1 MSDAFAHCERLVREA
16 DKDRFLA
23 TLFAPASHRPA
34 LYALHAF
41 DIETARVPTAVRQ
54 ALAGEVRLQWWREV
68 LEGQRTEEAGANP
81 VAAALIQTLDTNR
94 LARAP
99 LIDLIDARTFDLYGD
114 PFATVAELEASAERT
129 HASVMICA
137 ATLLTGADTKLKRV
151 ARAAA
156 MATVVCNL
164 LLSFPSRVSRGQ
176 LQVPLDVLERHSVQP
191 ENVLA
196 GRSSEG
202 LLAALSEMRALARD
216 HFRAFQKLTLT
227 IPATAVPAFL
237 PVALVPL
244 YFGWMDGKD
253 YDPFRTIIAVPQWR
267 RQWAL
272 WRAAR
277 AWGA

>member
-1 MSDAFAHCERLVREA
+1 M
-16 DKDRFLA
+16 
-23 TLFAPASHRPA
+23 
-34 LYALHAF
+34 
-41 DIETARVPTAVRQ
+41 
-54 ALAGEVRLQWWREV
+54 AGEIRLQWWREV
-68 LEGQRTEEAGANP
+68 LEGQRTEEARANP
-81 VAAALIQTLDTNR
+81 VAAALIQTLDTYR

-99 LIDLIDARTFDLYGD
+99 LVDLVEARTFDLYSD
-114 PFATVAELEASAERT
+114 PFATVAELEAYAERT
-129 HASVMICA
+129 YASVMICA
-137 ATLLTGADTKLKRV
+137 ATLLSGADTNLQRV
-151 ARAAA
+151 ARHAA
-156 MATVVCNL
+156 MATVVCGL
-164 LLSFPSRVSRGQ
+164 LRSFPLRVSRGQ

-191 ENVLA
+191 ENVFA

-227 IPATAVPAFL
+227 IPAAAVPAFL

-244 YFGWMDGKD
+244 YFDRMEGKD